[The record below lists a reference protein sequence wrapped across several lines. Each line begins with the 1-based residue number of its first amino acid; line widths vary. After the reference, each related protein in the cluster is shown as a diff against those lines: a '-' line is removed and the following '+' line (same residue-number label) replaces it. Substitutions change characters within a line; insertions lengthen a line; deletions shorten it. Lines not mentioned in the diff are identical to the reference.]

1 MIDISK
7 IDIFM
12 STMAITEP
20 ACQKHKH
27 CFSSQVERLKAA
39 LAARDNQLEQV
50 FFLNKA
56 KGDSVELEKIKFVNL
71 VNTKLPQLGRRL
83 GLAEVEK
90 VQLVS

>member
-1 MIDISK
+1 MTLLPDYN
-7 IDIFM
+7 
-12 STMAITEP
+12 
-20 ACQKHKH
+20 KH

>member
-1 MIDISK
+1 
-7 IDIFM
+7 M

-20 ACQKHKH
+20 ACQKQKH

-39 LAARDNQLEQV
+39 LAARDSQLEQV
-50 FFLNKA
+50 FILTEQNVILWSCRKLN
-56 KGDSVELEKIKFVNL
+56 FVKL
-71 VNTKLPQLGRRL
+71 VNTKSPQLGRRL

>member
-20 ACQKHKH
+20 ACQKQKH

-56 KGDSVELEKIKFVNL
+56 RGDSVHLEEIKFVNL

>member
-1 MIDISK
+1 MIDISN

-20 ACQKHKH
+20 ACQKQKH

-39 LAARDNQLEQV
+39 LAARDSQLEQV
-50 FFLNKA
+50 SILNNA
-56 KGDSVELEKIKFVNL
+56 KGDSVELQKIKFVNL
-71 VNTKLPQLGRRL
+71 VNTKSPQLGRRL